1 MSHYLIIHWSSV
13 MNSISKSNEPS
24 NLDMFMAQVTGTGE
38 TDFLGTEHQI
48 SLRVNGH
55 IHAQIT
61 AIMGIYDMHAREKG
75 RRAPSRN
82 NVLND
87 LLSIDFEAIYSRLG
101 DDDRQCFDQL
111 FSPACS
117 GALRYVEEE
126 EMEDFKTE
134 MRHQAKKHEA
144 AKNSKASKGDE

>member
-1 MSHYLIIHWSSV
+1 M
-13 MNSISKSNEPS
+13 
-24 NLDMFMAQVTGTGE
+24 
-38 TDFLGTEHQI
+38 
-48 SLRVNGH
+48 
-55 IHAQIT
+55 
-61 AIMGIYDMHAREKG
+61 
-75 RRAPSRN
+75 
-82 NVLND
+82 
-87 LLSIDFEAIYSRLG
+87 LSIALEAVYSRLG